1 MARFK
6 LKLVF
11 LSWLV
16 AVFLVST
23 CNGQQVGTNCTDP
36 RVRRS
41 WDTYTAT
48 EKSLYLEAVG
58 IAMDKGLHQKFVQV
72 HTEYMSEKEAH
83 GNCMFIY
90 WHRILLL
97 GYENMLRSLDP
108 KYQCLT
114 LPYWDHVSARARR
127 STGTC
132 TNLLA
137 CTPFLADSSGDMTGT
152 NKNLIIYNVSI
163 PYTSSPS
170 SSATTCMGRFPL
182 SQFCGNNTG
191 CAKCITRKT
200 RTALSSTAYPDSA
213 SFTSVY
219 QQIFSSNNSYTFTT
233 QVERGVHNTIH
244 SALGGVMAYFQS
256 PADPIFYLHHA
267 LVDLLQVIY
276 LKCQVG
282 GENVL
287 LSSGAKG
294 NDSRWFNSCSRRT
307 SGSYSTAD
315 NITIRGFAYDGK
327 TVVNVWQDPKNILY
341 PFFKDLPYKYADYV
355 DAKDLGNY
363 SYTYAMSGGL
373 ATFYQKCWTS
383 TEVSATTTLLAD
395 ERQHRVRGGD
405 TGDLYPII
413 EPGTTYDEKVK
424 RWNIALYEA
433 ARIVGYEEEAAKD
446 QMEMVMCQYQEDCL
460 GGVVDYT
467 DLFRANFGV
476 EGHPRCYTLLQ
487 YLDSGDRV
495 IGIPQWKAITNRFLP
510 CSAYKKKD
518 TPVSDF
524 AKAVSEL
531 KKGLGGG
538 KSPDN
543 YVSATYF

>member
-97 GYENMLRSLDP
+97 GYENMLR
-108 KYQCLT
+108 
-114 LPYWDHVSARARR
+114 
-127 STGTC
+127 
-132 TNLLA
+132 N
-137 CTPFLADSSGDMTGT
+137 
-152 NKNLIIYNVSI
+152 
-163 PYTSSPS
+163 
-170 SSATTCMGRFPL
+170 
-182 SQFCGNNTG
+182 
-191 CAKCITRKT
+191 
-200 RTALSSTAYPDSA
+200 
-213 SFTSVY
+213 
-219 QQIFSSNNSYTFTT
+219 
-233 QVERGVHNTIH
+233 
-244 SALGGVMAYFQS
+244 
-256 PADPIFYLHHA
+256 
-267 LVDLLQVIY
+267 
-276 LKCQVG
+276 
-282 GENVL
+282 
-287 LSSGAKG
+287 
-294 NDSRWFNSCSRRT
+294 
-307 SGSYSTAD
+307 